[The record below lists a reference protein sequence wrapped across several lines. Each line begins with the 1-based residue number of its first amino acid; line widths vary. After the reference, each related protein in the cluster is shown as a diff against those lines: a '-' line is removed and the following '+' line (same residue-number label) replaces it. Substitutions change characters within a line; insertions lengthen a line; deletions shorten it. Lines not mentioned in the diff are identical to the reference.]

1 MKYLKG
7 YKIFESLE
15 QKDNKFWTFRGGI
28 HKLCKDYNISN
39 YTINDD
45 GSIDVRGNVVLAN
58 LRLTKLPL
66 KFRNVSGDFSCG
78 DNQLRTLEGCP
89 QSVGGDFF
97 CYNNQLTTLEGA
109 PQSVGGNFFCY
120 NNQLKTLEGA
130 PQSVGGRF
138 SCRDN
143 QLTTLEGTPQSVG
156 GDFYCG
162 NNQLKTLEGGPQ
174 SVGGDFSC
182 HNNPVNLIIH
192 DWIDRDDRDELI
204 RYFLD
209 LDVIQDDK
217 LIMDRLKD
225 FHLDIGV
232 EIDIDFNEVKKYY
245 TIIE

>member
-1 MKYLKG
+1 MVMKYLKE
-7 YKIFESLE
+7 YKIFESV
-15 QKDNKFWTFRGGI
+15 DDI
-28 HKLCKDYNISN
+28 HKLCKKYDIGN

-45 GSIDVRGNVVLAN
+45 GSIDVNGDVGLAN

-66 KFRNVSGDFSCG
+66 KFRNVS
-78 DNQLRTLEGCP
+78 
-89 QSVGGDFF
+89 GDFF

-143 QLTTLEGTPQSVG
+143 QLTTLEGAPQSVG

-162 NNQLKTLEGGPQ
+162 DNQLKTLEGASQ
-174 SVGGDFSC
+174 SVGGRFWCYD
-182 HNNPVNLIIH
+182 NPVNLIIH

-209 LDVIQDDK
+209 LDVIQDDR

-232 EIDIDFNEVKKYY
+232 EIDIDFDKVRKYY
-245 TIIE
+245 KVIE